1 MSQTKT
7 TKLIVNDILPRT
19 SKNELLPPG
28 LILMTDDT
36 GKTIWTTVSTLSRT
50 YAQFTSLST
59 SQGLITADSTDSV
72 LNIVGTDG
80 INLNII
86 SNTLY
91 IQGTSFNQ
99 ISLQETNCNLHASN
113 TSNNQ
118 INTNLTLASSDY
130 ITIAG
135 NPDTCTL
142 SFDFSE
148 TKLFETLANN
158 PVSLQSLIVKGNT
171 SFNTIQANA
180 FIGNGSAL
188 SGVTKEND
196 FIPISNMAMKNA
208 IFTEKTYGSISTFYG
223 TFLDF
228 GKEASISSIN
238 TNELSTSVVETDSLQ
253 VNTINA
259 VSVKLSDLSFDTLSN
274 SLMQITEDGIGKF
287 QQVESRILTATTTII
302 TPEIVAQTIKGN
314 GNQIERNY
322 HQMKYHSSISGE
334 SEITL
339 STFQSSA
346 LWHMNLQGRISF
358 MNTTS
363 TMKLLNLSLQMN
375 ESIIEMELPA
385 IPTISTDSRYLPFSL
400 NGLLTSVGD
409 LKLHIKSEE
418 LFISDISFTL
428 TGYEEPNFKFL
439 PF

>member
-1 MSQTKT
+1 MSQTKA

-59 SQGLITADSTDSV
+59 SQGQLQADSTDSV
-72 LNIVGTDG
+72 LNIVGADG

-91 IQGTSFNQ
+91 IQGTSFNK
-99 ISLQETNCNLHASN
+99 ISLQDTNCNLQSSN

-118 INTNLTLASSDY
+118 INTNLTLAASEY

-142 SFDFSE
+142 SFDFSLP
-148 TKLFETLANN
+148 KLFDTLANN
-158 PVSLQSLIVKGNT
+158 TVSLQNLNVTGTT

-180 FIGNGSAL
+180 FIGNGTAL
-188 SGVTKEND
+188 SGVTKETD

-238 TNELSTSVVETDSLQ
+238 TNELSTAIIETDSLQ

-274 SLMQITEDGIGKF
+274 SLIQITEDGIGKF

-314 GNQIERNY
+314 GDQIERTY
-322 HQMKYHSSISGE
+322 HQLKYQSSFTE

-339 STFQSSA
+339 LSTSQSA
-346 LWHMNLQGRISF
+346 LWHMNLQGRLSF

-363 TMKLLNLSLQMN
+363 TMKLLNLSLEMN
-375 ESIIEMELPA
+375 ESQIEMALPA
-385 IPTISTDSRYLPFSL
+385 VPTDSNIYLPFSL
-400 NGLLTSVGD
+400 NGLLTSAGNM
-409 LKLHIKSEE
+409 KLCVKSEE

-428 TGYEEPNFKFL
+428 TGYAESNFTVL

>member
-1 MSQTKT
+1 MSQTKA

-50 YAQFTSLST
+50 YAQFTSLSI
-59 SQGLITADSTDSV
+59 SQGQIQANSTDSV
-72 LNIVGTDG
+72 LNISAADG

-91 IQGTSFNQ
+91 IQGTSFNK
-99 ISLQETNCNLHASN
+99 ISLQDTNCNLQSSN

-118 INTNLTLASSDY
+118 INTNLTLEGSDY

-142 SFDFSE
+142 LFDFSVA
-148 TKLFETLANN
+148 KLFDTLANN
-158 PVSLQSLIVKGNT
+158 PVSLQSLNVTGTT

-188 SGVTKEND
+188 SGVTKETD

-238 TNELSTSVVETDSLQ
+238 TNELSTSSIKTDSLQ

-274 SLMQITEDGIGKF
+274 SLIQITEDGIGKF
-287 QQVESRILTATTTII
+287 QQVEGRILTATTTII
-302 TPEIVAQTIKGN
+302 TPEIVAETIKGN
-314 GNQIERNY
+314 GDQIERTY
-322 HQMKYHSSISGE
+322 HQMKYHSSFTGE

-346 LWHMNLQGRISF
+346 LWHMNLQGRLSF

-363 TMKLLNLSLQMN
+363 TMKLMNLSLQMN
-375 ESIIEMELPA
+375 ESLIEMALPV
-385 IPTISTDSRYLPFSL
+385 IPTDSNIYLPFSL
-400 NGLLTSVGD
+400 NGLLTSAGD
-409 LKLHIKSEE
+409 LKLSVLSDEV
-418 LFISDISFTL
+418 FVSDISFTL
-428 TGYEEPNFKFL
+428 TGCAEPNFKFL

>member
-36 GKTIWTTVSTLSRT
+36 GKTIWTTISTLSRT

-59 SQGLITADSTDSV
+59 SHGQIQANSTDSV
-72 LNIVGTDG
+72 LNISAADG

-91 IQGTSFNQ
+91 IQGTSFDK
-99 ISLQETNCNLHASN
+99 ISLQDTNCNLQSSN
-113 TSNNQ
+113 ASNNQ
-118 INTNLTLASSDY
+118 INTNLTLAGSDY

-148 TKLFETLANN
+148 AKLFNTLANN
-158 PVSLQSLIVKGNT
+158 TVSLQSLNVTGTT

-188 SGVTKEND
+188 SGVTKETD

-274 SLMQITEDGIGKF
+274 SLVQITEDGIGKF

-314 GNQIERNY
+314 GDQIERTY
-322 HQMKYHSSISGE
+322 HQMKYHSSFTGE

-339 STFQSSA
+339 STCQTSA
-346 LWHMNLQGRISF
+346 LWHMNLQGRLSF

-363 TMKLLNLSLQMN
+363 TMKQINLSLQM
-375 ESIIEMELPA
+375 SSSTLEMALPV
-385 IPTISTDSRYLPFSL
+385 IPTDSNIYLPFSL
-400 NGLLTSVGD
+400 NGLLTSAGD
-409 LKLHIKSEE
+409 LKLRVESEE
-418 LFISDISFTL
+418 VFISDISFTL
-428 TGYEEPNFKFL
+428 TGCAEPNFKFL

>member
-1 MSQTKT
+1 MSQTKA

-59 SQGLITADSTDSV
+59 SQGQIQANSTDSV
-72 LNIVGTDG
+72 LNILAADG

-91 IQGTSFNQ
+91 IQGTSFDK
-99 ISLQETNCNLHASN
+99 ISLQDTNCNLQSSN
-113 TSNNQ
+113 ASNNQ
-118 INTNLTLASSDY
+118 INTNLTLAGSDY

-142 SFDFSE
+142 SFDFSLA
-148 TKLFETLANN
+148 KLFDTLANN
-158 PVSLQSLIVKGNT
+158 SVILQNLNVKGTT

-188 SGVTKEND
+188 SGVTKETD

-274 SLMQITEDGIGKF
+274 SLIQMTEDGIGKF

-314 GNQIERNY
+314 GDQIEKTY
-322 HQMKYHSSISGE
+322 HQMKYHSSFNGE
-334 SEITL
+334 LTL
-339 STFQSSA
+339 STVQSSA
-346 LWHMNLQGRISF
+346 LWHMNLQGRLSF

-363 TMKLLNLSLQMN
+363 TSKLLNLSLQMN
-375 ESIIEMELPA
+375 ESLIEMALPA
-385 IPTISTDSRYLPFSL
+385 IPTDSNIYLPFSL
-400 NGLLTSVGD
+400 NGLLTSAGD
-409 LKLHIKSEE
+409 LKLSVLSDEI
-418 LFISDISFTL
+418 FVSDISFTL
-428 TGYEEPNFKFL
+428 TGCAEPNFKFL

>member
-1 MSQTKT
+1 MSQTKA

-59 SQGLITADSTDSV
+59 SQGQVQANSTDSV
-72 LNIVGTDG
+72 LNIIGTDG

-86 SNTLY
+86 SNSLY
-91 IQGTSFNQ
+91 IQGTSFNK
-99 ISLQETNCNLHASN
+99 ISLQDTNCNLQSSN

-118 INTNLTLASSDY
+118 INTNLTLEGSDY

-142 SFDFSE
+142 SFNFSE
-148 TKLFETLANN
+148 AKLFNTLANN
-158 PVSLQSLIVKGNT
+158 PVSLQSLNVTGKT
-171 SFNTIQANA
+171 SFNIIQANA
-180 FIGNGSAL
+180 FNGNGSAL
-188 SGVTKEND
+188 SGVTKETD

-238 TNELSTSVVETDSLQ
+238 TNELSTSIVETDSLQ

-274 SLMQITEDGIGKF
+274 SLVQITEDGIGKF
-287 QQVESRILTATTTII
+287 QQVEGRILTATTTII

-314 GNQIERNY
+314 GDQIGRTY
-322 HQMKYHSSISGE
+322 HQMKYYSSFTE
-334 SEITL
+334 EITL
-339 STFQSSA
+339 LSTCQTSA
-346 LWHMNLQGRISF
+346 LWHMNMQGRLSF
-358 MNTTS
+358 MNNTS
-363 TMKLLNLSLQMN
+363 TMKQMNLSLLT
-375 ESIIEMELPA
+375 SSSTLEMGLTA
-385 IPTISTDSRYLPFSL
+385 IPTGSNIYLPFTL
-400 NGLLTSVGD
+400 NGLLTSAGD
-409 LKLHIKSEE
+409 LKVRVESEE
-418 LFISDISFTL
+418 VFISDISFTL
-428 TGYEEPNFKFL
+428 TGYAEANFTVL

>member
-1 MSQTKT
+1 MSQTKA

-59 SQGLITADSTDSV
+59 SQGQVQANSTDSV
-72 LNIVGTDG
+72 LNIIGTDG

-86 SNTLY
+86 SNSLY
-91 IQGTSFNQ
+91 IQGTSFNK
-99 ISLQETNCNLHASN
+99 ISLQDTNCNLQSSN

-118 INTNLTLASSDY
+118 INTNLTLEGSDY

-142 SFDFSE
+142 SFNFSE
-148 TKLFETLANN
+148 AQLFNTLANN
-158 PVSLQSLIVKGNT
+158 PVSLQSLNVTGTT
-171 SFNTIQANA
+171 SFNIIQANA
-180 FIGNGSAL
+180 FNGNGSAL
-188 SGVTKEND
+188 SGVTKETD

-238 TNELSTSVVETDSLQ
+238 TNELSTSIVETDSLQ

-274 SLMQITEDGIGKF
+274 SLVQITEDGIGKF
-287 QQVESRILTATTTII
+287 QQVEGRILTATTTII

-314 GNQIERNY
+314 GDQIGRTY
-322 HQMKYHSSISGE
+322 HQMKYHSSFTE
-334 SEITL
+334 EITL
-339 STFQSSA
+339 LSTCQTSA
-346 LWHMNLQGRISF
+346 LWHMNMQGRLSF
-358 MNTTS
+358 MNNTS
-363 TMKLLNLSLQMN
+363 TMKQMNLSLLT
-375 ESIIEMELPA
+375 SSSTLEMGLTA
-385 IPTISTDSRYLPFSL
+385 IPTGSNIYLPFTL
-400 NGLLTSVGD
+400 NGLLTSAGD
-409 LKLHIKSEE
+409 LKVRVESEE
-418 LFISDISFTL
+418 VFISDISFTL
-428 TGYEEPNFKFL
+428 TGYAEANFTVL

>member
-1 MSQTKT
+1 MSQTKA

-36 GKTIWTTVSTLSRT
+36 GKTIWTTVSTLSRS
-50 YAQFTSLST
+50 YVQFTSLST
-59 SQGLITADSTDSV
+59 SQGLITANSTDSV
-72 LNIVGTDG
+72 LNIIGTDG

-99 ISLQETNCNLHASN
+99 ISLQDTNCNLHSSN

-118 INTNLTLASSDY
+118 INTNLNLAGSDY

-142 SFDFSE
+142 SFDFSLP
-148 TKLFETLANN
+148 KLFDTLANN
-158 PVSLQSLIVKGNT
+158 TISLQNLNVTGTT

-180 FIGNGSAL
+180 FIGNGTAL
-188 SGVTKEND
+188 SGVTKETD

-228 GKEASISSIN
+228 EKEASISSIN
-238 TNELSTSVVETDSLQ
+238 TNELSTSVIETDSLQ

-274 SLMQITEDGIGKF
+274 SLIQITEDGIGKF
-287 QQVESRILTATTTII
+287 QQVEGRILTATTTII
-302 TPEIVAQTIKGN
+302 TPEIVAQTIIGN
-314 GNQIERNY
+314 GDQIGRTY
-322 HQMKYHSSISGE
+322 HQLKYHSSFTE
-334 SEITL
+334 NDITL
-339 STFQSSA
+339 LSTSQSA
-346 LWHMNLQGRISF
+346 LWHMNMQGRLSF
-358 MNTTS
+358 MNTMS
-363 TMKLLNLSLQMN
+363 TIKLLNLSLQMN
-375 ESIIEMELPA
+375 ESFIETALPA
-385 IPTISTDSRYLPFSL
+385 VPTDSNIYLPFSL
-400 NGLLTSVGD
+400 NGLLTSAGNM
-409 LKLHIKSEE
+409 KLCVKSEE

-428 TGYEEPNFKFL
+428 TGYAESNFTVL

>member
-1 MSQTKT
+1 MSQTQA

-59 SQGLITADSTDSV
+59 SQGLIQANSTDSV
-72 LNIVGTDG
+72 LNISAADG

-86 SNTLY
+86 SNTLS
-91 IQGTSFNQ
+91 IQGTSFNK
-99 ISLQETNCNLHASN
+99 ISLQDTNCNLQSSN
-113 TSNNQ
+113 ASNNQ
-118 INTNLTLASSDY
+118 INTNLTLAGCDY

-142 SFDFSE
+142 SFDFSLS
-148 TKLFETLANN
+148 KLFDTLANN
-158 PVSLQSLIVKGNT
+158 SVILQNLNVKGTT

-188 SGVTKEND
+188 SGVTKETD

-238 TNELSTSVVETDSLQ
+238 TNELSTSSVETDSLQ

-274 SLMQITEDGIGKF
+274 SLVQITEEGIGKF
-287 QQVESRILTATTTII
+287 QQVEGRILTATTTII

-314 GNQIERNY
+314 GDQIERTY
-322 HQMKYHSSISGE
+322 HQMKYHSSFTGE

-339 STFQSSA
+339 STFQTSA
-346 LWHMNLQGRISF
+346 LWHMNLQGRLSF

-363 TMKLLNLSLQMN
+363 TMKQMNLSLQM
-375 ESIIEMELPA
+375 SSSTLEMALPA
-385 IPTISTDSRYLPFSL
+385 IPTDSNIYLPFSL
-400 NGLLTSVGD
+400 NGLLTSAGD
-409 LKLHIKSEE
+409 LKLSVESEE
-418 LFISDISFTL
+418 VFISDISFTL
-428 TGYEEPNFKFL
+428 TGCAEPNFKFL

>member
-1 MSQTKT
+1 
-7 TKLIVNDILPRT
+7 
-19 SKNELLPPG
+19 
-28 LILMTDDT
+28 MTDDT

-59 SQGLITADSTDSV
+59 SQGQVQANSTDSV
-72 LNIVGTDG
+72 LNIIGTDG

-86 SNTLY
+86 SNSLY
-91 IQGTSFNQ
+91 IQGTSFNK
-99 ISLQETNCNLHASN
+99 ISLQDTNCNLQSSN

-118 INTNLTLASSDY
+118 INTNLTLEGSDY

-142 SFDFSE
+142 SFNFSE
-148 TKLFETLANN
+148 AKLFNTLANN
-158 PVSLQSLIVKGNT
+158 PVSLQSLNVTGTT

-188 SGVTKEND
+188 SGVTKETD

-238 TNELSTSVVETDSLQ
+238 TNELSTSSVETDSLQ

-274 SLMQITEDGIGKF
+274 SLVQITEDGIGKF
-287 QQVESRILTATTTII
+287 QQVEGRILTATTTII

-314 GNQIERNY
+314 GNQIERTY
-322 HQMKYHSSISGE
+322 HQMKYHSSFTGE

-339 STFQSSA
+339 STFQTSA
-346 LWHMNLQGRISF
+346 LWHMNLQGRLSF
-358 MNTTS
+358 INTTS
-363 TMKLLNLSLQMN
+363 TMKLLNLSLQM
-375 ESIIEMELPA
+375 SSSTLEMALPA
-385 IPTISTDSRYLPFSL
+385 IPTDSNIYLPFSL
-400 NGLLTSVGD
+400 NGLLRSAGD
-409 LKLHIKSEE
+409 LKLRVESEE
-418 LFISDISFTL
+418 VFISDISFTL
-428 TGYEEPNFKFL
+428 TGCAEPNFKFL

>member
-1 MSQTKT
+1 MSQTKA

-59 SQGLITADSTDSV
+59 SQGLIQANSTDSV
-72 LNIVGTDG
+72 LNISAADG

-86 SNTLY
+86 SNTLS
-91 IQGTSFNQ
+91 IQGTSFNK
-99 ISLQETNCNLHASN
+99 ISLQDTNCNLQSSN
-113 TSNNQ
+113 ASNNQ
-118 INTNLTLASSDY
+118 INTNLTLAGSDY
-130 ITIAG
+130 IMIAG

-148 TKLFETLANN
+148 AKLFDTLANN
-158 PVSLQSLIVKGNT
+158 TVSLQSLNVTGTT

-188 SGVTKEND
+188 SGVTKETD

-238 TNELSTSVVETDSLQ
+238 TNELSTSSVETDSLQ

-274 SLMQITEDGIGKF
+274 SLVQITEEGIGKF
-287 QQVESRILTATTTII
+287 QQVEGRILTATTTII

-314 GNQIERNY
+314 GDQIERTY
-322 HQMKYHSSISGE
+322 HQMKYHSSFTGE

-339 STFQSSA
+339 STFQTSA
-346 LWHMNLQGRISF
+346 LWHMNLQGRLSF

-363 TMKLLNLSLQMN
+363 TMKQMNLSLQM
-375 ESIIEMELPA
+375 SSSTLEMALPA
-385 IPTISTDSRYLPFSL
+385 IPTDSNIYLPFSL
-400 NGLLTSVGD
+400 NGLLTSAGD
-409 LKLHIKSEE
+409 LKLSVESEE
-418 LFISDISFTL
+418 VFISDISFTL
-428 TGYEEPNFKFL
+428 TGCAEPNFKFL

>member
-1 MSQTKT
+1 MSQTKA

-59 SQGLITADSTDSV
+59 SQGQIQADSTDSV
-72 LNIVGTDG
+72 LNIIGTDG
-80 INLNII
+80 INLNIL

-99 ISLQETNCNLHASN
+99 ISLQDTNCNLQSSN

-118 INTNLTLASSDY
+118 INTNLTLAASDY

-148 TKLFETLANN
+148 TKLFDTLANN
-158 PVSLQSLIVKGNT
+158 PVTLQSLNVTGTT
-171 SFNTIQANA
+171 SFNIIQANA
-180 FIGNGSAL
+180 FIGNGTAL
-188 SGVTKEND
+188 SGVTKETD

-238 TNELSTSVVETDSLQ
+238 TNELSTSSIKTDSLQ

-259 VSVKLSDLSFDTLSN
+259 VAVKLSDLSFDTLSN
-274 SLMQITEDGIGKF
+274 SLIQITEDGIGKF
-287 QQVESRILTATTTII
+287 QQVEGRILTATTTII

-314 GNQIERNY
+314 GDQIGRTY
-322 HQMKYHSSISGE
+322 YQLKYQSPFTE
-334 SEITL
+334 SDIIL
-339 STFQSSA
+339 STSQSSA
-346 LWHMNLQGRISF
+346 LWHMNMQGRLSF
-358 MNTTS
+358 TNTTS
-363 TMKLLNLSLQMN
+363 TIKQLNLSLQTSSSTL
-375 ESIIEMELPA
+375 EIALPA
-385 IPTISTDSRYLPFSL
+385 IPTGSNIYLPFATS
-400 NGLLTSVGD
+400 GLLTSAGD
-409 LKLHIKSEE
+409 LKVHIESEV
-418 LFISDISFTL
+418 FVSDISFTL
-428 TGYEEPNFKFL
+428 TGYAESNFTVL

>member
-36 GKTIWTTVSTLSRT
+36 GKTIWTTISTLSRT

-59 SQGLITADSTDSV
+59 SHGQIQANSTDSV
-72 LNIVGTDG
+72 LNISAADG

-91 IQGTSFNQ
+91 IQGTSFDK
-99 ISLQETNCNLHASN
+99 ISLQDTNCNLQSSN
-113 TSNNQ
+113 ASNNQ
-118 INTNLTLASSDY
+118 INTNLTLAGSDY

-148 TKLFETLANN
+148 AKLFNTLANN
-158 PVSLQSLIVKGNT
+158 TVSLQSLNVTGTT

-188 SGVTKEND
+188 SGVTKETD

-274 SLMQITEDGIGKF
+274 SLVQITEDGIGKF

-314 GNQIERNY
+314 GDQIERTY
-322 HQMKYHSSISGE
+322 HQMKYHSSFTGE

-339 STFQSSA
+339 STFQTSA
-346 LWHMNLQGRISF
+346 LWHMNLQGRLSF

-363 TMKLLNLSLQMN
+363 TMKQMNLSLQM
-375 ESIIEMELPA
+375 SSSTLEMALPA
-385 IPTISTDSRYLPFSL
+385 IPTDSNIYLPFSL
-400 NGLLTSVGD
+400 NGLLTSAGD
-409 LKLHIKSEE
+409 LKLRVESEE
-418 LFISDISFTL
+418 VFISDISFTL
-428 TGYEEPNFKFL
+428 TGCAEPNFKFL